1 MEQNKNIKVD
11 AFLNETKTWEK
22 EYRYL
27 REIILE
33 TPLEEEFKWMH
44 PCYTLNGKNV
54 VLIHAFKDYI
64 ALLFHKG
71 ALLTD
76 PEQQL
81 IQQTKNVQAARQL
94 RFKDLEEIKEKREL
108 ISDYVNEAIAVE
120 KSGKQVAKKPH
131 EAYEQPE
138 ELIAKFEQMP
148 ELEIAFNQLTPG
160 RQRAYILNIS
170 QAKRSETRTARVEK
184 YIDLIMA
191 GKGLNDK

>member
-1 MEQNKNIKVD
+1 MEHKRNIKVD
-11 AFLNETKTWEK
+11 AFLDQVKTWEK

-27 REIILE
+27 RELILE
-33 TPLEEEFKWMH
+33 TALEEDFKWMH

-71 ALLTD
+71 ALLADTD
-76 PEQQL
+76 QQL

-94 RFKDLEEIKEKREL
+94 RFKDLEEMKQKRTL
-108 ISDYVNEAIAVE
+108 ILDYITEAIAVE
-120 KSGKQVAKKPH
+120 KSGKEVVMKSH
-131 EAYEQPE
+131 EAYEQPD
-138 ELIAKFEQMP
+138 ELVAKFKEMP

-160 RQRAYILNIS
+160 RQRAYILNIE
-170 QAKRSETRTARVEK
+170 QAKRSETRAARVEK